1 MAKRQRLTVT
11 EVLDTV
17 CSDDDEDLDD
27 LDEPMMEG
35 SDDEFSDL
43 EMCDSDDD
51 YMDPSDPPSL
61 SKNNLSPQGYG

>member
-1 MAKRQRLTVT
+1 
-11 EVLDTV
+11 
-17 CSDDDEDLDD
+17 
-27 LDEPMMEG
+27 MMEG